1 MNGLWKNIIH
11 MIRNQS
17 SIDEAYLIDWL
28 MKKLKITD
36 LQAKFVL
43 HTEIGRLSKGHLN
56 KYKEEQLK
64 EQNLSDLYII
74 EEYFNTLKNDL
85 KESTPNGGKY
95 VVYED
100 FVKLMLN
107 KS

>member
-1 MNGLWKNIIH
+1 LQKAETRLHQLDTYIKILESGDVENIIH

-17 SIDEAYLIDWL
+17 SMDEGYLVDWL

-56 KYKEEQLK
+56 KYKEE
-64 EQNLSDLYII
+64 
-74 EEYFNTLKNDL
+74 
-85 KESTPNGGKY
+85 
-95 VVYED
+95 
-100 FVKLMLN
+100 
-107 KS
+107 